1 MWKDPRQ
8 ATSQTPPRSSRGE
21 GVGRGGTSP
30 SGKYAAGGPR
40 LSQAASFASSLLQT
54 LEDDRSILGMTACMI
69 VPPQDLK
76 HCSNHEFSG
85 PGAERA
91 VGHFG
96 VETA

>member
-1 MWKDPRQ
+1 MSKDPRQ

-21 GVGRGGTSP
+21 GLGRGGTSP
-30 SGKYAAGGPR
+30 SGRSAAGGPR
-40 LSQAASFASSLLQT
+40 LSQAASFASFLVQT
-54 LEDDRSILGMTACMI
+54 RKDDRSLLAMTACMI

-76 HCSNHEFSG
+76 HGSNHQFSG